1 MMHRAGIRRLL
12 LSVAFFASALPVV
25 SQETKPAATK
35 QNEAAAPSPPL
46 DSPSA
51 HFSSAP
57 PDPLGEAKA
66 LARKGNFDAAIKK
79 YQQLLQERPKSP
91 DAYAGLTHCYLKKKD
106 VTQAYETITNGLQI
120 ADSWPVRV
128 ALGEVYFRQGQ
139 IPKAEK
145 EWVGVIN
152 SGHQAARAY
161 LGLARVRWAISMN
174 KSAKAF
180 IDKAHGIDPNDPD
193 IQRGWIGTLRRSE
206 RIKYYESYLAEAN
219 NSDPDERSNIEIYLS
234 YLKEQAKQHDPSCR
248 LVSKVT
254 STATPLVRLLLDP
267 KHLRA

>member
-1 MMHRAGIRRLL
+1 MMHQAGIRRLL
-12 LSVAFFASALPVV
+12 LSGALFRAVILFFGAAPGAP
-25 SQETKPAATK
+25 QKTNPAAK
-35 QNEAAAPSPPL
+35 QNEAAVPLPSIPV
-46 DSPSA
+46 DSTSA
-51 HFSSAP
+51 QLSSAP
-57 PDPLGEAKA
+57 PDPLGEARA

-106 VTQAYETITNGLQI
+106 VKQAYETVSNGLQV

-145 EWVGVIN
+145 EWIDVIN

-161 LGLARVRWAISMN
+161 FGLARVRWAISMN
-174 KSAKAF
+174 KTAKAF
-180 IDKAHGIDPNDPD
+180 IDKAHGIDPDDPD
-193 IQRGWIGTLRRSE
+193 IKRSWIDTLRRSE

-234 YLKEQAKQHDPSCR
+234 YLKEQAKPQDPSCR
-248 LVSKVT
+248 LVSQVT
-254 STATPLVRLLLDP
+254 STTTPLV
-267 KHLRA
+267 